1 MDVGIQIAA
10 KEEGL
15 GGKKKECNTKG
26 VDEGDRPESSI
37 VTQMFGNNAPQ
48 EDAQTHTNIPRDEDG
63 GVSRAS
69 LVIRG
74 YTDGH
79 VLEGGPHVTITQA
92 DENGATVVANE
103 REEG

>member
-1 MDVGIQIAA
+1 MSMDVGIQVAT

-26 VDEGDRPESSI
+26 IDEGDAPESSI

-48 EDAQTHTNIPRDEDG
+48 EDTQAHTNIPRDEDG

-79 VLEGGPHVTITQA
+79 VLEGGPHVTIT
-92 DENGATVVANE
+92 
-103 REEG
+103 